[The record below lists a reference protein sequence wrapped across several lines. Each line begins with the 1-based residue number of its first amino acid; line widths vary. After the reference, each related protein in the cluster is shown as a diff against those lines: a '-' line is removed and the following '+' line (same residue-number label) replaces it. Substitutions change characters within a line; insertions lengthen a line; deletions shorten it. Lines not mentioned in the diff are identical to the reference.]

1 MKYNISPFVK
11 WAGGKKQIINNLL
24 EKVPNEYN
32 NYFEPFIGGG
42 ALFLTLQPQ
51 KAFIND
57 INIQLLNIYEQLKTD
72 SNHLI
77 TFINQLDSEVTDK
90 ERYYT
95 LRERF
100 NEKIALGEI
109 DVEAAGL
116 MIWLNKHCF
125 NGLYRV
131 NSKGFFNV
139 PYNNRKTGS
148 SIDEENLRSIGKF
161 LTENKITITNLDFEE
176 ACKNVQKNDF
186 VYFDSPYLPVSA
198 TASFTDYAKEGF
210 KYEDHLRLAKL
221 YKELDKKGA
230 KLMLS
235 NNNVELVYELYQG
248 YNIESISVKRMIN
261 SKANKRTGS
270 EVIITNY

>member
-57 INIQLLNIYEQLKTD
+57 INIQLLNVYEQLKID

-90 ERYYT
+90 ERYYV

-176 ACKNVQKNDF
+176 ACKNVQKDDF
-186 VYFDSPYLPVSA
+186 VYFDSPYIPVSA

-235 NNNVELVYELYQG
+235 NNNVELVYELYQD

>member
-11 WAGGKKQIINNLL
+11 WAGGKKQIINNLI

-42 ALFLTLQPQ
+42 SLFLTLQPQ

-57 INIQLLNIYEQLKTD
+57 INIQLLNVYEQLKID

-90 ERYYT
+90 ERYYA

-161 LTENKITITNLDFEE
+161 LTENKITITNLDFED
-176 ACKNVQKNDF
+176 ACKNVKKDDF
-186 VYFDSPYLPVSA
+186 VYFDSPYIPVSA